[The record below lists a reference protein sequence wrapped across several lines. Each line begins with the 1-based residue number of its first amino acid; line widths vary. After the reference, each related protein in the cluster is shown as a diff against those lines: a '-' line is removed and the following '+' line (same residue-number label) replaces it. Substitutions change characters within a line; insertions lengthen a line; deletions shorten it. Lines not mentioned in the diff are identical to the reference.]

1 MSNPSMLYDLQVILL
16 RVRLITLVIMQMS
29 RSNTEFSNVVSGFA
43 VLWIVAIVCTRR
55 SLNIGQVS

>member
-1 MSNPSMLYDLQVILL
+1 MSNPSILCDLQVILL

-29 RSNTEFSNVVSGFA
+29 LSNTEFCDVVSRFA
-43 VLWIVAIVCTRR
+43 VLWIVATVYTRR